1 MYNWVQV
8 TTTLLLAED
17 LVDNII
23 RPDSVDI
30 HIFKMSLHFLPILHY
45 QAKQAP
51 VCLHVLITWDMGIP
65 PT

>member
-8 TTTLLLAED
+8 TTTLLLTED

-30 HIFKMSLHFLPILHY
+30 HVSIDINFYMLFVHRNMLFRCV
-45 QAKQAP
+45 A
-51 VCLHVLITWDMGIP
+51 CLLLSFF
-65 PT
+65 